1 MTGVEPRD
9 TPRALAL
16 LTPTIPPVDKG
27 AILGTGRDA
36 DIIDLGAGR
45 VLRRPRRER
54 PLDREALLMRHVAA
68 AGYPAPA
75 VLEVRPNGLVLERIE
90 GPTMLDDLRAR
101 PWRLSRHARTLA
113 ELHRALHRIL
123 PLPEAPA
130 TYGPVAP
137 GDVTVHGDLH
147 PANVLLS
154 PRGPVVIDW
163 ANAGRGPAGADVAD
177 AWLVLAAARP
187 PARGPAARALVR
199 LLRARFLAEF
209 LAAAGREDAAPHLA
223 LASHRRASDHHMSE
237 AELEAIRRVL
247 ARSGA

>member
-1 MTGVEPRD
+1 MAGVEPHD
-9 TPRALAL
+9 ATRALAL
-16 LTPTIPPVDKG
+16 LSPTIPPVGKG

-36 DIIDLGAGR
+36 DIVDLGASR

-54 PLDREALLMRHVAA
+54 LLDREALLMRHVAA

-75 VLEVRPNGLVLERIE
+75 LLEVRSDGLVMERID
-90 GPTMLDDLRAR
+90 GPTMLDDMSVR

-123 PLPEAPA
+123 PPPEAPA
-130 TYGPVAP
+130 TYGPAAP

-177 AWLVLAAARP
+177 AWLVLAAGRP

-209 LAAAGREDAAPHLA
+209 LAAAGREDAAPHLV
-223 LASHRRASDHHMSE
+223 LASRRRASDHNMSA
-237 AELEAIRRVL
+237 AELEAIRQVV